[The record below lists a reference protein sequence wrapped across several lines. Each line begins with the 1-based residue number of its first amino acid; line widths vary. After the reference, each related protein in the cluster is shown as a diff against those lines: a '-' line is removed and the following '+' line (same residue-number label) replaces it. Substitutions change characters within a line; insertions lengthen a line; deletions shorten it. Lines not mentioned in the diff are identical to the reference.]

1 MVRTLMSHEQFMA
14 QAIAL
19 AEQVDLSRDKNPRV
33 GALVVSASGEVLGSG
48 VHLGAGTD
56 HAEVVALT
64 QAGDLARG
72 ATVYST
78 LEPCAGTG
86 QRPPCVQA
94 LIAAGVA
101 RVVFGQRDPNVAMS
115 GGAKLLQDA
124 GIEVISD
131 VLADACTELNPTW
144 TFAHEQGRPWV
155 IWKTA
160 TTLDGFIAAVD
171 ETSKWITG
179 EESREFVQR
188 LRSTVGAIVTGT
200 GTVLADDPHLTVR
213 ALPADKQPVRVVVGN
228 RSIPDDANV
237 LKAGAQTLQTSAD
250 IASVISQLWSDHAIH
265 RVLVEAGSGLST
277 SLWRAGLVDEVYW
290 FQAPVIAGDGIK
302 VLADIGVQTMG
313 DVLRF
318 SQTAVN
324 RVGLDVVVH
333 FTTRQD

>member
-1 MVRTLMSHEQFMA
+1 MSHEQFMA

-33 GALVVSASGEVLGSG
+33 GSVVISTDGEVIGSG
-48 VHLGAGTD
+48 VHLGSGAD

-64 QAGDLARG
+64 QAGNLGRG

-86 QRPPCVQA
+86 KRPPCVQA
-94 LIAAGVA
+94 LIDAGVA
-101 RVVFGQRDPNVAMS
+101 RVVFGQRDPNIEMS
-115 GGAKLLQDA
+115 GGAKLLADA
-124 GIEVISD
+124 GIEVIAEVMTD
-131 VLADACTELNPTW
+131 ECTSLNPTW

-155 IWKTA
+155 VWKTA
-160 TTLDGFIAAVD
+160 TTLDGFIAAAD
-171 ETSKWITG
+171 GSSKWITG

-188 LRSTVGAIVTGT
+188 IRGTVGAIVTGT

-213 ALPADKQPVRVVVGN
+213 SLPTEQQPLRVVVGN
-228 RSIPDDANV
+228 RNIPDSANV
-237 LKAGAQTLQTSAD
+237 LKTGAHTWQTSD
-250 IASVISQLWSDHAIH
+250 DVTEVISQLWREHSIH

-277 SLWRAGLVDEVYW
+277 SLWRSGLVDEVYW
-290 FQAPVIAGDGIK
+290 FQAPAIAGEGLK
-302 VLADIGVQTMG
+302 ALADIGVQTMG

-318 SQTAVN
+318 SQTEVN

>member
-1 MVRTLMSHEQFMA
+1 MA

-33 GALVVSASGEVLGSG
+33 GAVVVSATGEVLGSG
-48 VHLGAGTD
+48 AHLGSGTD
-56 HAEVVALT
+56 HAEVVALA
-64 QAGDLARG
+64 QAGEFARG

-86 QRPPCVQA
+86 KRPPCVQA
-94 LIAAGVA
+94 LIDAGVA
-101 RVVFGQRDPNVAMS
+101 RVVFGQCDPNVEMS
-115 GGAKLLQDA
+115 GGAKLLADA
-124 GIEVISD
+124 GIEIISEVTSD
-131 VLADACTELNPTW
+131 ECTALNPSW
-144 TFAHEQGRPWV
+144 TFANEQGRPWV

-160 TTLDGFIAAVD
+160 TTLDGFVAAVD
-171 ETSKWITG
+171 GTSKWITG
-179 EESREFVQR
+179 DESREFVQR
-188 LRSTVGAIVTGT
+188 IRSTVGAIVTGT

-213 ALPADKQPVRVVVGN
+213 AFPADQQPLRVVMGN

-237 LKAGAQTLQTSAD
+237 LKAGVQTLQTSDD
-250 IASVISQLWSDHAIH
+250 IGEVISQLWQEHSIH

-302 VLADIGVQTMG
+302 ALADIGVQTMG
-313 DVLRF
+313 EVLRF
-318 SQTAVN
+318 SQTDVN

>member
-1 MVRTLMSHEQFMA
+1 MSHEQFMA
-14 QAIAL
+14 QAITL

-33 GALVVSASGEVLGSG
+33 GAVVVSATGEVLGSG
-48 VHLGAGTD
+48 AHLGSGTD
-56 HAEVVALT
+56 HAEVVALA
-64 QAGDLARG
+64 QAGELARG

-86 QRPPCVQA
+86 KRPPCVQA
-94 LIAAGVA
+94 LIDAGVA
-101 RVVFGQRDPNVAMS
+101 RVVFGQPDPNVEMS
-115 GGAKLLQDA
+115 GGAKLLTDA
-124 GIEVISD
+124 GIEVNGN
-131 VLADACTELNPTW
+131 VLADECTALNPSW

-160 TTLDGFIAAVD
+160 TTLDGFIAAAD
-171 ETSKWITG
+171 GTSKWITG

-188 LRSTVGAIVTGT
+188 IRSTAGAIVTGT

-213 ALPADKQPVRVVVGN
+213 ALPSDQQPLRVVVGN
-228 RSIPDDANV
+228 RAIPDDANV
-237 LKAGAQTLQTSAD
+237 LKAGARTLQTAD
-250 IASVISQLWSDHAIH
+250 DVSEVISQLWHDHSIH

-290 FQAPVIAGDGIK
+290 FQAPAIAGDGIK
-302 VLADIGVQTMG
+302 ALADIGVQTMG

>member
-1 MVRTLMSHEQFMA
+1 MSHEQFMA
-14 QAIAL
+14 QGIAL

-33 GALVVSASGEVLGSG
+33 GSVVVSAVGEVLGSG
-48 VHLGAGTD
+48 AHLGSGTD
-56 HAEVVALT
+56 HAEVVALA
-64 QAGDLARG
+64 QARDLARG

-94 LIAAGVA
+94 LIDAGVA
-101 RVVFGQRDPNVAMS
+101 RVVFGQRDPNVEMS

-124 GIEVISD
+124 GIEVIGD
-131 VLADACTELNPTW
+131 VLVDECTELNPSW
-144 TFAHEQGRPWV
+144 TFAHEQARPWV

-160 TTLDGFIAAVD
+160 TTLDGFIAAAD
-171 ETSKWITG
+171 GSSKWITG
-179 EESREFVQR
+179 EESRAFVQR
-188 LRSTVGAIVTGT
+188 IRSTVGAIITGT

-213 ALPADKQPVRVVVGN
+213 ELPADQQPLRVVVGN
-228 RSIPDDANV
+228 RAIPDDANV
-237 LKAGAQTLQTSAD
+237 LKAGAQTLQTTDDVSE
-250 IASVISQLWSDHAIH
+250 VISQLWREHAIH

-277 SLWRAGLVDEVYW
+277 SLWRAGLVDEVFW
-290 FQAPVIAGDGIK
+290 FQAPVIAGDGVK
-302 VLADIGVQTMG
+302 VLADIGLQTMG

>member
-1 MVRTLMSHEQFMA
+1 MSHEQFMT

-33 GALVVSASGEVLGSG
+33 GAVVVSAAGEILGSG
-48 VHLGAGTD
+48 AHLGSGTD
-56 HAEVVALT
+56 HGEVIALV
-64 QAGDLARG
+64 QAGNLARG

-94 LIAAGVA
+94 LIDAGVA
-101 RVVFGQRDPNVAMS
+101 RVVFGQQDPNVEMS
-115 GGAKLLQDA
+115 GGAKWLADA
-124 GIEVISD
+124 GIEVVAG
-131 VLADACTELNPTW
+131 VLNDECTALNPSW

-160 TTLDGFIAAVD
+160 TTLDGFIAAAD
-171 ETSKWITG
+171 GTSKWITG
-179 EESREFVQR
+179 DESREFVQR
-188 LRSTVGAIVTGT
+188 IRSTVGAIVTGT
-200 GTVLADDPHLTVR
+200 GTVLTDDPHLTVR
-213 ALPADKQPVRVVVGN
+213 SLPAQQQPLLVVVGS
-228 RSIPDDANV
+228 RSIPAEANI
-237 LKAGAQTLQTSAD
+237 LKTGAQTLQTSVD
-250 IASVISQLWSDHAIH
+250 VTEVISQLWREHSIH

-290 FQAPVIAGDGIK
+290 FQAPAIAGEGLK
-302 VLADIGVQTMG
+302 ALADIGVQTMG

-318 SQTAVN
+318 SQTEVN

>member
-1 MVRTLMSHEQFMA
+1 MSHEQFMA

-33 GALVVSASGEVLGSG
+33 GALVISAAGEVLGG
-48 VHLGAGTD
+48 GAHLGSGSD
-56 HAEVVALT
+56 HAEVVALAH
-64 QAGDLARG
+64 AGDLARG

-94 LIAAGVA
+94 LIDAGVA

-115 GGAKLLQDA
+115 DGAKILQDS
-124 GIEVISD
+124 GIEVIAD
-131 VLADACTELNPTW
+131 VMTDECTALNPSW

-160 TTLDGFIAAVD
+160 TTLDGFIAAAD
-171 ETSKWITG
+171 GTSKWITG

-188 LRSTVGAIVTGT
+188 IRGTVGAIVTGT

-213 ALPADKQPVRVVVGN
+213 GLPTDQQPLRVVVGN
-228 RSIPDDANV
+228 RNIPDDANV
-237 LKAGAQTLQTSAD
+237 LKADARTVQTSDD
-250 IASVISQLWSDHAIH
+250 ISEVISHLWKDHSMH
-265 RVLVEAGSGLST
+265 RILVEAGSCLST
-277 SLWRAGLVDEVYW
+277 NLWRAGLVDEVYW

-302 VLADIGVQTMG
+302 ALADIGVQTMS

-318 SQTAVN
+318 SQTDVN

-333 FTTRQD
+333 FTTRQEK

>member
-1 MVRTLMSHEQFMA
+1 MSHEQFMA
-14 QAIAL
+14 QAIAI

-33 GALVVSASGEVLGSG
+33 GAVVVSAAGEVLGSG
-48 VHLGAGTD
+48 AHLGSGTD
-56 HAEVVALT
+56 HAEVVALAQT
-64 QAGDLARG
+64 GDLARG

-86 QRPPCVQA
+86 KRPPCVQA
-94 LIAAGVA
+94 LIDAGVA
-101 RVVFGQRDPNVAMS
+101 RVVFGQRDPNGAMA
-115 GGAKLLQDA
+115 GGAKLLADA
-124 GIEVISD
+124 GIEVI
-131 VLADACTELNPTW
+131 ADLMVDECTALNPSW
-144 TFAHEQGRPWV
+144 TFAHEQARPWV

-160 TTLDGFIAAVD
+160 TTLDGFIAAAD
-171 ETSKWITG
+171 GTSKWITG
-179 EESREFVQR
+179 EEAREFVQR
-188 LRSTVGAIVTGT
+188 IRSTVGAIVTGT

-213 ALPADKQPVRVVVGN
+213 SLPADQQPLRVVVGN

-237 LKAGAQTLQTSAD
+237 LKSGAQTLQTSDD
-250 IASVISQLWSDHAIH
+250 IAEVISDLWREHSIH

-290 FQAPVIAGDGIK
+290 FQAPAIAGDGIK
-302 VLADIGVQTMG
+302 ALADIGVQSMAE
-313 DVLRF
+313 VLRF

>member
-1 MVRTLMSHEQFMA
+1 MSHEQFMA
-14 QAIAL
+14 QAITL

-33 GALVVSASGEVLGSG
+33 GAVVVSAAGEVLGSG
-48 VHLGAGTD
+48 AHLGSGTD
-56 HAEVVALT
+56 HAEVVALA

-86 QRPPCVQA
+86 KRPPCVQA
-94 LIAAGVA
+94 LIDAGVA
-101 RVVFGQRDPNVAMS
+101 RVVFGQRDPNSEMS
-115 GGAKLLQDA
+115 GGAQLLADA
-124 GIEVISD
+124 GIEVI
-131 VLADACTELNPTW
+131 ADLMGDECTALNPSW

-160 TTLDGFIAAVD
+160 TTLDGFIAAAD
-171 ETSKWITG
+171 GTSKWITG
-179 EESREFVQR
+179 EEAREFVQR
-188 LRSTVGAIVTGT
+188 IRSTVAAIVTGT

-213 ALPADKQPVRVVVGN
+213 ALPADQQPLRVVVGN
-228 RSIPDDANV
+228 RAIPDDANV
-237 LKAGAQTLQTSAD
+237 LKAGARTLQTAD
-250 IASVISQLWSDHAIH
+250 DVSEVISQLWRDHSIH
-265 RVLVEAGSGLST
+265 RVLIEAGSGLST

-290 FQAPVIAGDGIK
+290 FQAPAIAGDGIK
-302 VLADIGVQTMG
+302 ALADIGVQSMAE
-313 DVLRF
+313 VLRF

>member
-1 MVRTLMSHEQFMA
+1 MSHEQFMT

-19 AEQVDLSRDKNPRV
+19 AEQVDLSRNPNPRV
-33 GALVVSASGEVLGSG
+33 GAVIVSASGEVLGTG
-48 VHLGAGTD
+48 AHLGSGTD
-56 HAEVVALT
+56 HAEVVALK
-64 QAGDLARG
+64 QAGELARG

-86 QRPPCVQA
+86 KRPPCVEA
-94 LIAAGVA
+94 LIGAGVA
-101 RVVFGQRDPNVAMS
+101 RVVFGQRDPNVEMS
-115 GGAKLLQDA
+115 GGAKLLADS
-124 GIEVISD
+124 GVEVIEE
-131 VLADACTELNPTW
+131 VLADECTALNPSW

-160 TTLDGFIAAVD
+160 TTLDGFIAAAD
-171 ETSKWITG
+171 GTSKWITG
-179 EESREFVQR
+179 DEAREFVQR
-188 LRSTVGAIVTGT
+188 LRGTVGAIVTGT

-213 ALPADKQPVRVVVGN
+213 ELSVDQQPLRVVVGN

-237 LKAGAQTLQTSAD
+237 LKADAQTLQTSAD
-250 IASVISQLWSDHAIH
+250 ISEVISQLWQEHSIH
-265 RVLVEAGSGLST
+265 RVLVEAGSGLAT

-290 FQAPVIAGDGIK
+290 FQAPAIAGEGIK
-302 VLADIGVQTMG
+302 VLADIGVQTMN

-318 SQTAVN
+318 SQTDVN

>member
-1 MVRTLMSHEQFMA
+1 MSHEQFMT

-19 AEQVDLSRDKNPRV
+19 AEQVDLSRNSNPRV
-33 GALVVSASGEVLGSG
+33 GAVIVSAAGEVLGRG
-48 VHLGAGTD
+48 AHLGSGTD
-56 HAEVVALT
+56 HSEVVALT
-64 QAGDLARG
+64 QAGALARG

-86 QRPPCVQA
+86 KRPPCVQA
-94 LIAAGVA
+94 LIDAGVA
-101 RVVFGQRDPNVAMS
+101 RVVFGQRDPNFEMS
-115 GGAKLLQDA
+115 GGAQLLADA
-124 GIEVISD
+124 GIEVIED
-131 VLADACTELNPTW
+131 VLVDECTALNPSW

-171 ETSKWITG
+171 GSSKWITG
-179 EESREFVQR
+179 DEAREYVQR
-188 LRSTVGAIVTGT
+188 IRGTVGAIVTGT

-213 ALPADKQPVRVVVGN
+213 SLPADQQPLRVVVGN
-228 RSIPDDANV
+228 RTVPDDANV
-237 LKAGAQTLQTSAD
+237 LKAGALTVQTAED
-250 IASVISQLWSDHAIH
+250 ISEVISQLWQEYSIH

-277 SLWRAGLVDEVYW
+277 SLWRSGLVDEVYW

-302 VLADIGVQTMG
+302 VLADIGLQTMN

>member
-1 MVRTLMSHEQFMA
+1 MA
-14 QAIAL
+14 QAIAI

-33 GALVVSASGEVLGSG
+33 GAVVVSATGEVLGSG
-48 VHLGAGTD
+48 AHLGSGTD
-56 HAEVVALT
+56 HAEVVALAQT
-64 QAGDLARG
+64 GDLARG

-86 QRPPCVQA
+86 KRPPCVQA
-94 LIAAGVA
+94 LIDAGVA
-101 RVVFGQRDPNVAMS
+101 RVVFGQRDPNGAMA
-115 GGAKLLQDA
+115 GGAKLLADA
-124 GIEVISD
+124 GIEVI
-131 VLADACTELNPTW
+131 ADLMVDECTALNPSW
-144 TFAHEQGRPWV
+144 TFAHEQARPWV

-160 TTLDGFIAAVD
+160 TTLDGFIAAAD
-171 ETSKWITG
+171 GTSKWITG
-179 EESREFVQR
+179 EEAREFVQR
-188 LRSTVGAIVTGT
+188 IRSTVGAIVTGT

-213 ALPADKQPVRVVVGN
+213 SLPADQQPLRVVVGN

-237 LKAGAQTLQTSAD
+237 LKSGAQTLQTSDD
-250 IASVISQLWSDHAIH
+250 IAEVISDLWREHSIH

-290 FQAPVIAGDGIK
+290 FQAPAIAGDGIK
-302 VLADIGVQTMG
+302 ALADIGVQSMAE
-313 DVLRF
+313 VLRF